1 MRLIFRNFIFVL
13 KRFKASSILNIL
25 GLSVA
30 FAVFF
35 VIIIQTRYDFSFDGN
50 FKKAD
55 NIYLISKY
63 LPHRDV
69 RYTNT
74 NTQTPKTI
82 AEKFPDVT
90 NYCFINGWNNSA
102 IFDVRD
108 ETGNKHEYRESVT
121 YASEGLLDIFTPKI
135 IIGNARQAFTE
146 GYKAMLTKSLAE
158 KFFGNEDPLGKNF
171 SWHNNNTPI
180 TVVAV
185 CEDFPDNCSLRNGV
199 YMMQTESDESEWS
212 FYSYIEI
219 SGSRDNRDKI
229 LNSLNSDESMKNQ
242 DGEKGWLFELT
253 ALPDIHLKFPA
264 KGKGSFSTTVS
275 LFAIGILLL
284 IIAYINFVNFAVSM
298 APVRLKSLNIRRIM
312 GENSL
317 FLKFSIA
324 MEAVFMS
331 FIAVLVSIL
340 FICYFDISVV
350 KEFFL
355 ADISFSNNSG
365 LFILMAGCFLIM
377 GFVAG
382 IYPALYSTAF
392 EPAMALSGS
401 FSISTGG
408 KMLKNTLIII
418 QFASAVILVIVSG
431 FIKMQHDYMQ
441 DKSWGI
447 KKENVVY
454 LYVRNLGN
462 NLQDFDAELKKSPDI
477 HDITYTTF
485 LPGAEQTMGWGRTF
499 EGVGVNMNVWP
510 VYHNYLQFF
519 GINIVEGSDFE
530 ESDKYGPGK
539 MIFNRTFVKKY
550 EFPDIIGK
558 EMSGFNEQCKIVGI
572 MEDFNFESL
581 REPVR
586 PIAFV
591 IGKNYMPQLGIML
604 VKINGQNIAKT
615 LDYMQ
620 GLCKRF
626 SSEPVEIAFLDETL
640 NQLYKQ
646 ENNLA
651 KLISIFGLITI
662 IVTVMGVYGLILF
675 NVKSKRKTIAIH
687 KIHGASITEV
697 ITMLNRDFIIQFAI
711 AYIIAVPL
719 SYIIVNR
726 WLENFAYKT
735 PVHWWI
741 FLAGGLIVFII
752 MVLTVSWQSYKA
764 ASTNPVDGIKHA

>member
-1 MRLIFRNFIFVL
+1 
-13 KRFKASSILNIL
+13 
-25 GLSVA
+25 VA

-35 VIIIQTRYDFSFDGN
+35 VIIVQIRYDFGFDRN
-50 FKKAD
+50 FEKAN
-55 NIYLISKY
+55 NIYLLTKY

-69 RYTNT
+69 RYGNT
-74 NTQTPKTI
+74 NTSTPKTI
-82 AEKFPDVT
+82 AERFPEIK
-90 NYCFINGWNNSA
+90 NYCFMNEWNKNTK
-102 IFDVRD
+102 FDIQD
-108 ETGNKHEYRESVT
+108 ETGNKHEYNGLVT

-146 GYKAMLTKSLAE
+146 DHKAMLSESVAK
-158 KFFGNEDPLGKNF
+158 KFFGNQDPLGKTF
-171 SWHNNNTPI
+171 SYHDTNNLI

-185 CEDFPDNCSLRNGV
+185 CEDFPDNCSLNNGI
-199 YMMQTESDESEWS
+199 YMMQRENIDSEWS
-212 FYSYIEI
+212 YSSYLEI
-219 SGSRDNRDKI
+219 SDGGRDKI
-229 LNSLNSDESMKNQ
+229 LDALNSEESLREQ

-264 KGKGSFSTTVS
+264 KGKGSLSTTVS

-284 IIAYINFVNFAVSM
+284 IIAYINFINFAVSM

-317 FLKFSIA
+317 FLKFSIT
-324 MEAVFMS
+324 MEAVFIS
-331 FIAVLVSIL
+331 LIAVLVSIL
-340 FICYFDISVV
+340 FIHYFGVSVV
-350 KEFFL
+350 KEFFQ
-355 ADISFSNNSG
+355 AEISFSNNFV
-365 LFILMAGCFLIM
+365 LFILIAGCFLIM

-382 IYPALYSTAF
+382 VYPALYSTAF
-392 EPAMALSGS
+392 KPAMALSGS
-401 FSISTGG
+401 FSVSTGS
-408 KMLKNTLIII
+408 KMLKNTLIVI

-431 FIKMQHDYMQ
+431 FIKVQHDYMQ

-454 LYVRNLGN
+454 LQQNLGG
-462 NLQDFDAELKKSPDI
+462 NLQIFETELKKNPDI
-477 HDITYTTF
+477 YDITYTSF
-485 LPGAEQTMGWGRTF
+485 LPGTEQTMGWGRIF
-499 EGVGVNMNVWP
+499 EGIAVNMNVWP

-530 ESDKYGPGK
+530 EGDRYGSGK
-539 MIFNRTFVKKY
+539 MIFNQTFVKKY
-550 EFPDIIGK
+550 DFPDIIGK
-558 EMSGFNEQCKIVGI
+558 EIGGFDEQCKIVGI

-591 IGKNYMPQLGIML
+591 IGKNYINRLGTML
-604 VKINGQNIAKT
+604 VKINGQNTVKV

-620 GLCKRF
+620 DLCKQF
-626 SSEPVEIAFLDETL
+626 SSKPVEITFLDEIL
-640 NQLYKQ
+640 HQLYKQ

-697 ITMLNRDFIIQFAI
+697 ITMLNRDFIIQFVI

-719 SYIIVNR
+719 AYIIVNR

-735 PVHWWI
+735 PIHWWI
-741 FLAGGLIVFII
+741 FLAGGLLVFII
-752 MVLTVSWQSYKA
+752 MLLTVSWQSYKA